1 MGCNW
6 ELFELRVVVF
16 MRGERNRQNG
26 NFSGQILWEF
36 HNVTIDL
43 RSLGLA
49 DFKGSGEYCN
59 FKTVFTELVKAQMI
73 PFSFGGEKFRSD
85 RLNFGNLQ
93 AAERNGRKFT
103 AAKLYV
109 HRRNQPSEASLE
121 SGEGVLLGTV
131 SVDFT
136 AIAKGS
142 HYVQLS
148 GEKASLV
155 N

>member
-26 NFSGQILWEF
+26 NFSGQIL
-36 HNVTIDL
+36 
-43 RSLGLA
+43 
-49 DFKGSGEYCN
+49 N

-136 AIAKGS
+136 AIAQGS